1 MTLVSVKPAIRR
13 RSNLNLD
20 RWMGELFRVE
30 TPRHTQWSAKNNG
43 LTYPPVN
50 VVELADQFQI
60 QVAAPGMDKGD
71 FEIKVEKDVL
81 TISGQHERP
90 AVEGENYR
98 RKEFGSYAFKR
109 HFQLPDTVEAGAIQ
123 ASYVNG
129 VLLVAVPKREEA
141 KEKPP
146 RKIEV
151 A

>member
-20 RWMGELFRVE
+20 RWLDEMFRLE
-30 TPRHTQWSAKNNG
+30 TPRRAQNNG

-50 VVELADQFQI
+50 VLEFGDQFQI
-60 QVAAPGMDKGD
+60 QIAAPGMDKGD
-71 FEIKVEKDVL
+71 FEIKVEKDLL
-81 TISGQHERP
+81 TISGRREQP
-90 AVEGENYR
+90 AAEGETFR
-98 RKEFGSYAFKR
+98 RREFGAYTFKR
-109 HFQLPDTVEAGAIQ
+109 HFQLPDTLDTGAVQ

-129 VLLVAVPKREEA
+129 VLLVAIPKREEA

-146 RKIEV
+146 RKIEI